1 METKVLIS
9 AELAEFLQSGMSIV
23 MATRNGELEPAGAN
37 AWAARV
43 HDEGDRLTVFLYE
56 EAAREM
62 LKNLEAFPQIALDF
76 DLPTTHRACQVKG
89 LYVASRP
96 ALDAERPLVERQVEG
111 FHRDLEVIGI
121 PSPMFAGWK
130 TWPCIAIVV
139 QVTALYEQTPGPG
152 TGEPLR

>member
-1 METKVLIS
+1 MEPKALIS
-9 AELAEFLQSGMSIV
+9 KELAEFLQCGLSIV
-23 MATRNGELEPAGAN
+23 MATRNGELEPAGAL

-43 HDEGDRLTVFLYE
+43 HEERDRLTVFLYE

-62 LKNLEAFPQIALDF
+62 LTNLESYPQIALDF

-96 ALDAERPLVERQVEG
+96 ALEAERPFVEQQVEG
-111 FHRDLEVIGI
+111 FRRDLETIGI
-121 PSPMFAGWK
+121 PYPMFAGWK
-130 TWPCIAIVV
+130 TWPCTAIEVR
-139 QVTALYEQTPGPG
+139 VTALYEQTPGPG